1 METIPSPASKS
12 RREGHD
18 EVTEFGAMIA
28 DRLTATACRIRRTW
42 RLPCLTWVVLAGL
55 TGCGTKEVWIPEV
68 TEAAFPTKGK
78 VLLPGG
84 SPLKSGR
91 VELIP
96 VREPGRIAIG
106 EIAPDGT
113 FALKTRE
120 PGDGAVPGE
129 YKVRIM
135 IPEKAEFRKLARYRD
150 EDGSLLKVTIKA
162 EPNQL
167 DPFLLK

>member
-1 METIPSPASKS
+1 
-12 RREGHD
+12 
-18 EVTEFGAMIA
+18 MIA
-28 DRLTATACRIRRTW
+28 NRLTAAVSRSHRTW
-42 RLPCLTWVVLAGL
+42 RMPWLASILLAGL
-55 TGCGTKEVWIPEV
+55 TGCGNNEVWIPEV
-68 TEAAFPTKGK
+68 TAQAYPTKGQ

-91 VELIP
+91 IELIP
-96 VREPGRIAIG
+96 VKEPGRIAIG
-106 EIAPDGT
+106 DIASDGT

-135 IPEKAEFRKLARYRD
+135 IPEKAEFRRLARYRD

-167 DPFLLK
+167 DPFRLK